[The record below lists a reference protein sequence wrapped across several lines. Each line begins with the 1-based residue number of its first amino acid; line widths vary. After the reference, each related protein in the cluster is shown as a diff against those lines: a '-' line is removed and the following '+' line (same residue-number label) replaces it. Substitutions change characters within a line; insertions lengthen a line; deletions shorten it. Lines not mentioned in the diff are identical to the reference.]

1 MTLTKT
7 PVNAFD
13 TVLIDTIGP
22 LPQTESGNEYAVTLI
37 CDLTKYLVTIP
48 IPDKSARTVAKAI
61 FESHILTYGPMKMII
76 TDMGTEYKNALVN
89 DLCKYLKID
98 NITSTA
104 YHHQTLGTIERS
116 HRTFNEY
123 VRSYISVDKD
133 DWDVWLTYFTYC
145 FNTTPSVVHGY
156 CPYELVFGRIP
167 NNVEMFNTDNDIAPL
182 YNVDDYSK
190 EVRFRLEIAYR
201 RVRQM
206 IDRAKFKQK
215 EFYDEKSRGMKLE
228 KGDLVLI
235 RNEAGHKLESKY
247 LGPFKVIDLRLNG
260 NVIIE
265 DNKKKK
271 QLVHSD
277 RLKIYNS

>member
-1 MTLTKT
+1 MSEVSKSQG
-7 PVNAFD
+7 NAAYKNPHDFNKN
-13 TVLIDTIGP
+13 
-22 LPQTESGNEYAVTLI
+22 S
-37 CDLTKYLVTIP
+37 C
-48 IPDKSARTVAKAI
+48 
-61 FESHILTYGPMKMII
+61 HILTYGPMKMII

-271 QLVHSD
+271 QLVHRD
-277 RLKIYNS
+277 RSTVWITPRQSLRSTALRRRMRPSYPFLTRRLISIWTRTM

>member
-1 MTLTKT
+1 
-7 PVNAFD
+7 
-13 TVLIDTIGP
+13 
-22 LPQTESGNEYAVTLI
+22 
-37 CDLTKYLVTIP
+37 
-48 IPDKSARTVAKAI
+48 
-61 FESHILTYGPMKMII
+61 
-76 TDMGTEYKNALVN
+76 
-89 DLCKYLKID
+89 
-98 NITSTA
+98 
-104 YHHQTLGTIERS
+104 
-116 HRTFNEY
+116 
-123 VRSYISVDKD
+123 
-133 DWDVWLTYFTYC
+133 
-145 FNTTPSVVHGY
+145 
-156 CPYELVFGRIP
+156 
-167 NNVEMFNTDNDIAPL
+167 MFNTDNDIAPL

-271 QLVHSD
+271 QLVHRD